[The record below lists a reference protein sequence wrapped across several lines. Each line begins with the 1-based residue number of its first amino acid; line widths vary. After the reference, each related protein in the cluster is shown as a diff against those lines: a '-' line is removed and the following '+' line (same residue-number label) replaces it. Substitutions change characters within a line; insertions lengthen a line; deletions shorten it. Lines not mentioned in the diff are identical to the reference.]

1 MGGVRPVEF
10 GGHEGV
16 CVGGWG
22 FPGEV
27 VRVGPV
33 EVAGWVV
40 VEIAEGV
47 GGGGDLGLGHCCG
60 YCCC

>member
-1 MGGVRPVEF
+1 VEF